1 MIIIAAYWL
10 ALLPLFLIWG
20 TAVEAILK
28 IRAGHASILQMFGM
42 FALTIAFII
51 AAFFV
56 PLDENIFIA
65 TVLSSGCLA
74 YTLRQRIK
82 ANFRVLIG
90 QACHLSRMEK
100 IALFIITF
108 LALYKSAQLP
118 SLIDNETY
126 YIQTIKW
133 LNEYGYVKGLA
144 NLHLF
149 LGQQSSWHVL
159 QAGLNLRFVTSSV
172 NDLNG
177 FILILFAWYILW
189 EYRKKSSSGWFT
201 YTLLLLP
208 LLFLFADAPSPD
220 LPVVIF
226 CTIAFYIIS
235 HQQED
240 KYAFLIACIL
250 LLFAVYIKITIAPIL
265 IMILLY
271 QKNLKRYYILIAGI
285 VVPLGIL
292 WLTRNYLVTGH
303 PFYPFVMSELAAP
316 WAVPQEIIEGI
327 HQSSNAYVYNTVSV
341 HFMEKI
347 KNWLFSGSIKSMFNI
362 GVTILFLFAPLLK
375 VVRRRYLKI
384 YIALLVQF
392 IALLFISPQLRF
404 ILPSIVFLCAV
415 VACEFFNW
423 IRVRPSY
430 TVVLAVTGV
439 LLLPAIFLPSGIFAS
454 LTPMP
459 STRFPDQ
466 RYDRQKLSNMFFYS
480 PINKGF
486 IYFTG
491 DGSLPCVNVKQIN
504 YIRQKYGYVPQL
516 GGSDLSSGFISE
528 KVQ

>member
-1 MIIIAAYWL
+1 MS
-10 ALLPLFLIWG
+10 
-20 TAVEAILK
+20 
-28 IRAGHASILQMFGM
+28 H
-42 FALTIAFII
+42 
-51 AAFFV
+51 
-56 PLDENIFIA
+56 
-65 TVLSSGCLA
+65 C
-74 YTLRQRIK
+74 
-82 ANFRVLIG
+82 
-90 QACHLSRMEK
+90 
-100 IALFIITF
+100 
-108 LALYKSAQLP
+108 QLP

-149 LGQQSSWHVL
+149 LGQQSPWHVL

-177 FILILFAWYILW
+177 FILILFAWYILQ
-189 EYRKKSSSGWFT
+189 EHRKKSSSGWFT
-201 YTLLLLP
+201 YTFLLLP

-226 CTIAFYIIS
+226 CTIAFYTIS

-240 KYAFLIACIL
+240 KHAFMIACIL
-250 LLFAVYIKITIAPIL
+250 ILFAVYIKITLAPIL
-265 IMILLY
+265 VMILLY
-271 QKNLKRYYILIAGI
+271 QKKLKRYYMLIAGV
-285 VVPLGIL
+285 VVPLAVL
-292 WLTRNYLVTGH
+292 WLARNYLVTGH
-303 PFYPFVMSELAAP
+303 SLYPFVMPELAAP

-347 KNWLFSGSIKSMFNI
+347 KNWLFSGSIKSMLNI
-362 GVTILFLFAPLLK
+362 AVSFLFLFAPLLK

-404 ILPSIVFLCAV
+404 MLPSIVFLSAV
-415 VACEFFNW
+415 VAYGFFNW
-423 IRVRPSY
+423 IRVCPSY
-430 TVVLAVTGV
+430 TVMLAVTGV
-439 LLLPAIFLPSGIFAS
+439 LLLPAIFLPSGSFTS

-459 STRFPDQ
+459 STRFPNQ
-466 RYDRQKLSNMFFYS
+466 KYNRQKLGNIFFYS
-480 PINKGF
+480 PVGKGF

-491 DGSLPCVNVKQIN
+491 DGSLPCVNVKQID
-504 YIRQKYGYVPQL
+504 YIQRKYGYVPRL
-516 GGSDLSSGFISE
+516 AGSDLSSGFISE